1 MATKHSHEPDAQGE
15 TQPPAARGPRAR
27 TGARPRPNESEIGF
41 ENRED
46 YKPGPKRPAFFVLR
60 RTVREFIDDGG
71 TDLAAALT
79 YYSVLA
85 IFPALIALM
94 ALLGVFGQTQE
105 SIDAIM
111 EILAPL
117 VTSDTGSRWIEDTLT
132 DLASSEGAGLAAD
145 PGSARCA
152 LGRLGLRRRLQP
164 RDEPHLRGR
173 RRAGRSGG
181 CGRCRSFVTVT
192 TVVLCATRW

>member
-1 MATKHSHEPDAQGE
+1 MGMTEWPPSTRASPTPNGE
-15 TQPPAARGPRAR
+15 TQPSGGERARGSHRSSPRS
-27 TGARPRPNESEIGF
+27 NESEIGF

-117 VTSDTGSRWIEDTLT
+117 VTDDDQARDGSRT
-132 DLASSEGAGLAAD
+132 
-145 PGSARCA
+145 P
-152 LGRLGLRRRLQP
+152 
-164 RDEPHLRGR
+164 
-173 RRAGRSGG
+173 
-181 CGRCRSFVTVT
+181 
-192 TVVLCATRW
+192 